1 MVDSPLLSLKGVHKS
16 FPVVRGQDVEA
27 LRHISLDVSRGEFI
41 CVVGPSGCGKTT
53 LLRMIAGL
61 DTASGGEIHLDGK
74 VIRGVHPGIGFV
86 FQEFALFP
94 WRTVIQNIEFGLE
107 MAWVDRKERKE
118 RALRY
123 VEIVELKGF
132 ENLYP
137 KELSGGMKQRV
148 SIARAV
154 ICEPQ
159 ILLMDEPFAAL
170 DAQTRFNMQKFLFRI
185 WQRTGKTIVFVTHNV
200 DEAVFLGQ
208 RLIVMSPRPGEI
220 VAETSI
226 PLPYP
231 RDINSLDFIECRKFA
246 LGHLEQN
253 GKESRWGGRLDG

>member
-1 MVDSPLLSLKGVHKS
+1 MVNSPLLSLKGVRKS
-16 FPVVRGQDVEA
+16 FQVVRGHDVEA
-27 LRHISLDVSRGEFI
+27 LRHTNLDVFRGEFI
-41 CVVGPSGCGKTT
+41 CIVGPSGCGKTT
-53 LLRMIAGL
+53 LLRMISGL
-61 DTASGGEIHLDGK
+61 DIASGGDIFLDGK
-74 VIRGVHPGIGFV
+74 SIRGVHPEIGFV

-107 MAWVDRKERKE
+107 IAGIDSKERRQ

-132 ENLYP
+132 QNRYP

-185 WQRTGKTIVFVTHNV
+185 WQKTGKTIMFVTHNV

-220 VAETSI
+220 VAETNI
-226 PLPYP
+226 RLPYP
-231 RDINSLDFIECRKFA
+231 RDINSLDFIEYRKFA
-246 LGHLEQN
+246 LYHLEQN
-253 GKESRWGGRLDG
+253 VKES